1 MAAGLSFAAMS
12 ERGARSPIRRPE
24 TARPRRDRS
33 AEEPAPPTAAELSAI
48 ERGIDQLAVLGGA
61 SLAVDEPH
69 GRLVAWPGHGPAY
82 NFGAGARWA
91 ATEVEARLAEL
102 ASRLREIGE
111 LPAIVLAEGLSEP
124 ADLPARL
131 AERGWVSISNE
142 TVHWT
147 RLPITVPHL
156 DPALRIEAATP
167 ARAAHYERVERR
179 IFGLSPADA
188 GVRRSAL
195 EATLGD
201 GRQRAFVVR
210 LRGEPVATARLASVE
225 GLAAIHGVG
234 VVPEQRRKG
243 FGRLVT
249 AVATRA
255 GLVTGHPLVW
265 LSVDPANEPARQLY
279 GQLGYRPAF
288 DWHRLIGTGQA

>member
-1 MAAGLSFAAMS
+1 MS
-12 ERGARSPIRRPE
+12 ETRPRSPVRRPE
-24 TARPRRDRS
+24 TARPRRDRA
-33 AEEPAPPTAAELSAI
+33 AEEPAPPTSDELLRI
-48 ERGIDQLAVLGGA
+48 ERGLDQLAVLGGA
-61 SLAVDEPH
+61 ALAIDEPA
-69 GRLVAWPGHGPAY
+69 GRLVAWPSHGPAY
-82 NFGAGARWA
+82 NFGAGVRWSPSD
-91 ATEVEARLAEL
+91 VEARASEL
-102 ASRLREIGE
+102 AARLREIGE
-111 LPAIVLAEGLSEP
+111 LPALVVAEGLSEP
-124 ADLPARL
+124 PDLITRL
-131 AERGWVSISNE
+131 AERGWVGIGHE

-156 DPALRIEAATP
+156 DPTLRTEAATA
-167 ARAAHYERVERR
+167 ARAADYERVERR

-188 GVRRSAL
+188 ADRRTAL
-195 EATLGD
+195 AATLGD

-255 GLVTGHPLVW
+255 GLATGHPLVW
-265 LSVDPANEPARQLY
+265 LSVDPANEPARELY
-279 GQLGYRPAF
+279 LQLGYRPVF
-288 DWHRLIGTGQA
+288 DWWRLIGPEP